1 MKIKFNNI
9 NVSMNYNL
17 FHIYESFY
25 KKMISYLSK
34 TKQNKKQI
42 HINKPKTILIKSQYK
57 IILGLKDIH
66 VGSEPALIHEYIICG
81 ALVLFLVLLAAYAVY
96 RLWPVF
102 KAALAMIIVF
112 FKSVK
117 YPQELNSLL
126 KETSLKLYKRDQ
138 VAKLTGRDWLDFLD
152 RRSLSNFR
160 SFADRWDEILYSRCD
175 ITRGERRSL
184 LINSLLW
191 ILSNFWRALWQ
202 R

>member
-1 MKIKFNNI
+1 MVNTETIKN
-9 NVSMNYNL
+9 
-17 FHIYESFY
+17 
-25 KKMISYLSK
+25 
-34 TKQNKKQI
+34 
-42 HINKPKTILIKSQYK
+42 
-57 IILGLKDIH
+57 LGLKDIH

-160 SFADRWDEILYSRCD
+160 SFADRWDEILYSRGD

-184 LINSLLW
+184 LSNSLLW
-191 ILSNFWRALWQ
+191 ILSNFWRALW
-202 R
+202 

>member
-1 MKIKFNNI
+1 MVNTETIKN
-9 NVSMNYNL
+9 
-17 FHIYESFY
+17 
-25 KKMISYLSK
+25 
-34 TKQNKKQI
+34 
-42 HINKPKTILIKSQYK
+42 
-57 IILGLKDIH
+57 LGLKDIH

-102 KAALAMIIVF
+102 KAALAMILVF
-112 FKSVK
+112 FISVQ

-191 ILSNFWRALWQ
+191 ILSNFWRALW
-202 R
+202 

>member
-1 MKIKFNNI
+1 MVNTETIKN
-9 NVSMNYNL
+9 
-17 FHIYESFY
+17 
-25 KKMISYLSK
+25 
-34 TKQNKKQI
+34 
-42 HINKPKTILIKSQYK
+42 
-57 IILGLKDIH
+57 LGLKDIH

-138 VAKLTGRDWLDFLD
+138 VAKLTGRDWLDSLD

-191 ILSNFWRALWQ
+191 ILSNFWRALW
-202 R
+202 

>member
-1 MKIKFNNI
+1 MVNTETIKN
-9 NVSMNYNL
+9 
-17 FHIYESFY
+17 
-25 KKMISYLSK
+25 
-34 TKQNKKQI
+34 
-42 HINKPKTILIKSQYK
+42 
-57 IILGLKDIH
+57 LGLKDIH

-160 SFADRWDEILYSRCD
+160 SLKRDWAIVLIVGFADRWDEILYSRCD

-191 ILSNFWRALWQ
+191 ILSNFWRALW
-202 R
+202 

>member
-1 MKIKFNNI
+1 MVNTETIKN
-9 NVSMNYNL
+9 
-17 FHIYESFY
+17 
-25 KKMISYLSK
+25 
-34 TKQNKKQI
+34 
-42 HINKPKTILIKSQYK
+42 
-57 IILGLKDIH
+57 LGLKDIH

-191 ILSNFWRALWQ
+191 ILSNFWRALWS

>member
-1 MKIKFNNI
+1 MVNTETIKN
-9 NVSMNYNL
+9 
-17 FHIYESFY
+17 
-25 KKMISYLSK
+25 
-34 TKQNKKQI
+34 
-42 HINKPKTILIKSQYK
+42 
-57 IILGLKDIH
+57 LGLKDIH

-117 YPQELNSLL
+117 YPQELNALL

-191 ILSNFWRALWQ
+191 ILSNFWRALW
-202 R
+202 

>member
-1 MKIKFNNI
+1 MVNTETIKN
-9 NVSMNYNL
+9 
-17 FHIYESFY
+17 
-25 KKMISYLSK
+25 
-34 TKQNKKQI
+34 
-42 HINKPKTILIKSQYK
+42 
-57 IILGLKDIH
+57 LGLKDIH

-191 ILSNFWRALWQ
+191 ILSNFWRALW
-202 R
+202 